1 MEKLVIDV
9 TDSELEMIKQYVE
22 AVKTGNDELRTELAD
37 MIALI
42 VVTRAGN

>member
-9 TDSELEMIKQYVE
+9 TENELEMIKQYVE
-22 AVKTGNDELRTELAD
+22 AVKVGDDELRAEFAD

-42 VVTRAGN
+42 VATRASN